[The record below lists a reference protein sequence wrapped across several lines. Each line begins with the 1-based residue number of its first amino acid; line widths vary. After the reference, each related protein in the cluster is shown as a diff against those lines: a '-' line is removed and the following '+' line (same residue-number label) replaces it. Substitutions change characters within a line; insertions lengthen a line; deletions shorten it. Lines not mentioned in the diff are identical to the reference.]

1 MKDKFI
7 EYLDGIKNKA
17 VGEKDTQKLEAL
29 KKTYNG
35 DVSPLMKPKSGN
47 SRQAMYGKA
56 NSFANIVAPII
67 ETKATATLDTMITT
81 DVKVSNLSHQSFSN
95 LEQLE
100 RIANILNDCWEN
112 IKRNSE
118 LDNISQRIVRDGM
131 IYGYGVSK
139 IFWDQSLKNGIGDV
153 TIERVDPLNFY
164 PEPSATSL
172 DNCNYI
178 FIKRVISRFE
188 LIKQYKNKPKIMAI
202 IDKLTEKSREE
213 MSPKQQTASERT
225 VTVTTGD
232 TKQSTS
238 ANANQYNPPS
248 NSTQNV
254 TLWECYLK
262 DDTLLT
268 EAPDDKPEEK
278 EVKKKQKMKYPN
290 GRMILYSGE
299 HIIEDRPIDYPFGYP
314 FDIFCPGMQ
323 NDLMGIGD
331 AEQLHSIQQKITNAH
346 FTLDEFIYK
355 YKSFLLIDPNVI
367 DPESIDKR
375 FDIIAKKTIGA
386 TGSVELVTN
395 KLIEDVKV
403 IYEYIDKLIQD
414 AYRVSRINEMML
426 SGERPTGV
434 NSGQMVRDLIES
446 PMASIREI
454 QRNFKTYLTG
464 VSNKAISL
472 IQLYYNQ
479 PRIVRLSSGN
489 QFAEIAP
496 DEQGNVNQIS
506 IVEQDEQTK
515 QLMAIE
521 TIQGN
526 LTMGEF
532 EIEITSGSSLPQS
545 KQAIAN
551 ATMQLAEKGLFGD
564 VNDVKVKELILKN
577 LDFPNYRA
585 IINDQKEKEME
596 MQQMPQEP
604 DFNNY
609 IPNMSMSLNDITNL
623 ISFVPQTAEQTQA
636 VDTIL
641 MSLGL
646 KQSAPPTP
654 MPQAPPQNIPE
665 MPSYITSVG

>member
-1 MKDKFI
+1 MKDKLI
-7 EYLDGIKNKA
+7 EYLDGIKSKA
-17 VGEKDTQKLEAL
+17 VGEKDTHKLESL

-35 DVSPLMKPKSGN
+35 KISPLIKKNPKSPSMYGRGN
-47 SRQAMYGKA
+47 S
-56 NSFANIVAPII
+56 FFNIVAPII

-81 DVKVSNLSHQSFSN
+81 NVKVSNLSHQNFDS
-95 LEQLE
+95 LEHLE
-100 RIANILNDCWEN
+100 RVASIINDCWEN
-112 IKRNSE
+112 IKRNSK
-118 LDNISQRIVRDGM
+118 LDNISQQIVRDGM
-131 IYGYGVSK
+131 IYGYGISK
-139 IFWDQSLKNGIGDV
+139 IFWNQSLKDGIGDV

-172 DNCNYI
+172 ENCNYI

-188 LIKQYKNKPKIMAI
+188 LIKQYKNKPKIMAV

-213 MSPKQQTASERT
+213 TMPNQHVASNHT

-232 TKQSTS
+232 KKETTS
-238 ANANQYNPPS
+238 LNANQYNPPS

-262 DDTLLT
+262 DDTLFT
-268 EAPDDKPEEK
+268 EAPDDKVEEK
-278 EVKKKQKMKYPN
+278 EVKRKQKMKYPN
-290 GRMILYSGE
+290 GRMIIYSGE

-346 FTLDEFIYK
+346 FTLDDLIYK
-355 YKSFLLIDPNVI
+355 YKSFLLVDPNII
-367 DPESIDKR
+367 DKNAIEKR
-375 FDIIAKKTIGA
+375 FDIIYKKTIGS

-395 KLIEDVKV
+395 KLIQDIDVV
-403 IYEYIDKLIQD
+403 HNYIEKLVQD

-446 PMASIREI
+446 PMASIREV
-454 QRNFKTYLTG
+454 QRNFKTYLTNL
-464 VSNKAISL
+464 SNKAISL

-479 PRIVRLSSGN
+479 PRIIRLSSGN
-489 QFAEIAP
+489 QFAEISP
-496 DEQGNVNQIS
+496 DMDGNVNQIS

-521 TIQGN
+521 TIKGN
-526 LTMGEF
+526 LTIGEF

-551 ATMQLAEKGLFGD
+551 TTMQLAEKGFFGD
-564 VNDVKVKELILKN
+564 INDPKVKELIFKTF
-577 LDFPNYRA
+577 DYPNYRA
-585 IINDQKEKEME
+585 IINDQKQKQLEME
-596 MQQMPQEP
+596 QMPQEP
-604 DFNNY
+604 DFNAY
-609 IPNMSMSLNDITNL
+609 IGNINMSLNDIANL
-623 ISFVPQTAEQTQA
+623 IAFVPQNPEQAQA
-636 VDTIL
+636 INTIL
-641 MSLGL
+641 TSLGL
-646 KQSAPPTP
+646 KQNQPPVP
-654 MPQAPPQNIPE
+654 MPQNQELPP
-665 MPSYITSVG
+665 YITSIG